1 LSETLHHAVRS
12 TKSPRDRVVILAH
25 CIMNQATRARWEGGG
40 ATRTEGAIEEII
52 TPLLEH
58 GVGIIQ
64 MECPE
69 QTLYGNPRPPKS
81 RDDYDTPEFKE
92 KCREIAV
99 RAMQSIGNGTELIA
113 ALGFEGSPSCG
124 VERTTR
130 TINGS
135 HAESPGEGHLIEA
148 LRQEMG
154 EKGLDAPILGVGLR
168 EGELS
173 LASRELKSLLKGGP
187 FNLNTFSGNL
197 SH

>member
-1 LSETLHHAVRS
+1 M
-12 TKSPRDRVVILAH
+12 ILTH
-25 CIMNQATRARWEGGG
+25 CIMNQATRAKWEGGSV
-40 ATRTEGAIEEII
+40 TRTEGAIKEII

-92 KCREIAV
+92 KCSEIAM
-99 RAMQSIGNGTELIA
+99 RAMQTIGNSTELIA

-130 TINGS
+130 IIKGS

-148 LRQEMG
+148 LRQEMR
-154 EKGLDAPILGVGLR
+154 EKGLDAPIIGVGLR

-173 LASRELKSLLKGGP
+173 LALRTLESLM
-187 FNLNTFSGNL
+187 ND
-197 SH
+197 

>member
-1 LSETLHHAVRS
+1 
-12 TKSPRDRVVILAH
+12 
-25 CIMNQATRARWEGGG
+25 MNQSTRARWEGGG
-40 ATRTEGAIEEII
+40 AARTEGTIDEII
-52 TPLLEH
+52 TPILNH

-99 RAMQSIGNGTELIA
+99 RAMQTIEKSTELIA

-148 LRQEMG
+148 LRHEMR
-154 EKGLDAPILGVGLR
+154 EKGLDAPIIGVGLR

-173 LASRELKSLLKGGP
+173 LALGKLESLLKG
-187 FNLNTFSGNL
+187 
-197 SH
+197 

>member
-1 LSETLHHAVRS
+1 LSDIFPHAAQS
-12 TKSPRDRVVILAH
+12 AESPRDRVVILAH

-40 ATRTEGAIEEII
+40 ATRTEGAIKEII

-58 GVGIIQ
+58 GIGIIQ

-99 RAMQSIGNGTELIA
+99 RAMQTIEKSTELIA

-130 TINGS
+130 TIKGS

-148 LRQEMG
+148 LRKEMK
-154 EKGLDAPILGVGLR
+154 EKGLDTPIIGVGLR
-168 EGELS
+168 EGEMN
-173 LASRELKSLLKGGP
+173 LALRKLESLLRG
-187 FNLNTFSGNL
+187 
-197 SH
+197 

>member
-1 LSETLHHAVRS
+1 MCDIFHHAVQS
-12 TKSPRDRVVILAH
+12 AESPRDRVVILAH
-25 CIMNQATRARWEGGG
+25 CIMNQSTRARWEGGG
-40 ATRTEGAIEEII
+40 ATRTEGAVEEIV

-69 QTLYGNPRPPKS
+69 QILYGNPRPPKS

-99 RAMQSIGNGTELIA
+99 RAMQTIENGTPEVIA

-130 TINGS
+130 TIKGS
-135 HAESPGEGHLIEA
+135 HAESPGEGLLIEA
-148 LRQEMG
+148 LSQEMR
-154 EKGLDAPILGVGLR
+154 EKGLDAPIIGVGLR
-168 EGELS
+168 EGEMN
-173 LASRELKSLLKGGP
+173 LALRKLESLLRG
-187 FNLNTFSGNL
+187 
-197 SH
+197 

>member
-1 LSETLHHAVRS
+1 MNDTIHHAAHKY
-12 TKSPRDRVVILAH
+12 TETPRDRVVILAH
-25 CIMNQATRARWEGGG
+25 CIMNQSTRARWQGGG

-52 TPLLEH
+52 TPLLNH

-69 QTLYGNPRPPKS
+69 QTLYKNPRPPKS
-81 RDDYDTPEFKE
+81 RDDYDTPKFKE

-99 RAMQSIGNGTELIA
+99 RAMQTIEKSTELIA

-135 HAESPGEGHLIEA
+135 HARSPGEGHLIEA
-148 LRQEMG
+148 LRHEMR
-154 EKGLDAPILGVGLR
+154 EKGFDAPIIGVGLR

-173 LASRELKSLLKGGP
+173 IALGKLESLLK
-187 FNLNTFSGNL
+187 S
-197 SH
+197 

>member
-1 LSETLHHAVRS
+1 MAVALSTTSHHAAQS
-12 TKSPRDRVVILAH
+12 AESPRDRVVILAH
-25 CIMNQATRARWEGGG
+25 CIMNQATKARWEGGG

-81 RDDYDTPEFKE
+81 RDDYDTPEFRE
-92 KCREIAV
+92 KCSEIAV
-99 RAMQSIGNGTELIA
+99 RAMQTIGNGTELIA
-113 ALGFEGSPSCG
+113 VLGFEGSPSCG

-130 TINGS
+130 TIKGS
-135 HAESPGEGHLIEA
+135 HADCPGEGHLIEA
-148 LRQEMG
+148 LRQEMR
-154 EKGLDAPILGVGLR
+154 EKGLDAPIIGVGLR

-173 LASRELKSLLKGGP
+173 LALRKLESLVKG
-187 FNLNTFSGNL
+187 
-197 SH
+197 

>member
-1 LSETLHHAVRS
+1 
-12 TKSPRDRVVILAH
+12 VILVH
-25 CIMNQATRARWEGGG
+25 CIINQSIRARWEGSS
-40 ATRTEGAIEEII
+40 ATRTEGALEEII
-52 TPLLEH
+52 TPILNH

-92 KCREIAV
+92 KCVEVAV
-99 RAMQSIGNGTELIA
+99 RAMHTLEKSTELIA

-130 TINGS
+130 TIKGS

-148 LRQEMG
+148 LCHQLR
-154 EKGLDAPILGVGLR
+154 EKGLDTPIIGVGLR

-173 LASRELKSLLKGGP
+173 LALGKLESLLKG
-187 FNLNTFSGNL
+187 
-197 SH
+197 